1 MNNEYSLVSRF
12 ATKPYEEGKDISN
25 IFAHI
30 TNKSLNKD
38 NVVGYFGD
46 KQDLFSGFKW
56 TLKTLSIYFRRQG
69 IDWSKVWGKIED
81 ISRKTV
87 LLAHREMQEAA
98 RSTNR

>member
-87 LLAHREMQEAA
+87 LLAHQEMQEAA